1 MKEILE
7 RGLVYAIFGA
17 LTWITMNMISNVFA
31 SMDFSTGELSTNN
44 ATFLAAL
51 SYALIGGAVGFAV
64 GALISIMPGEHGKW
78 FNLVHAIVIPICTF
92 LLAILFI
99 FAASIV
105 MAFLA
110 LFGIVLL
117 DRQGQIIIWG
127 VWIIILAAVPIVI
140 GSTERFW

>member
-1 MKEILE
+1 
-7 RGLVYAIFGA
+7 
-17 LTWITMNMISNVFA
+17 
-31 SMDFSTGELSTNN
+31 
-44 ATFLAAL
+44 
-51 SYALIGGAVGFAV
+51 
-64 GALISIMPGEHGKW
+64 MPGEHGKW